1 LTDNPRLLLSTER
14 LSMFAQLLLWAVN
27 PAPGNPTPNP
37 NQGGDPGQMLYTF
50 LPLILIFILGYFL
63 MIRPMRKQEA
73 DRKAMASNL
82 RKNDKVLTAAGIYG
96 TVIQASDTEDE
107 VVVKVDDNTRLRMLK
122 SSVVRNMTREEEATQ
137 AAKEAKEQKQAK

>member
-1 LTDNPRLLLSTER
+1 ML
-14 LSMFAQLLLWAVN
+14 AQLFLLADAAAN
-27 PAPGNPTPNP
+27 TGSPAAPA
-37 NQGGDPGQMLYTF
+37 GGQQSDPFGGLGFF
-50 LPLILIFILGYFL
+50 LPLIVIFGLGYFL
-63 MIRPMRKQEA
+63 MIRPMRKQEQ

-96 TVIQASDTEDE
+96 TVISTSETEDE

-122 SSVVRNMTREEEATQ
+122 SSVVRNMTREEEAAQ